1 MIHSAPQCMRMIL
14 RDIFPISNLE
24 YDIDNS
30 YYQYHRVVHI
40 LLSLYHNITVI
51 LERMSKYHFDLTDM
65 TRTLTNL
72 RIKIDDM
79 RRLEVG
85 DKIAFN
91 SEGIMVIHKASY
103 TQPIIRWLSGESRGL
118 ASEVLIKHLD
128 DFGVFLK
135 MMLVSRPTMYGN
147 KDYTSL
153 WEQCFAMLK
162 NILHGLS
169 TLLITYKNDSVY
181 CDKLEPYKQQFGL
194 LLREFDVSK

>member
-1 MIHSAPQCMRMIL
+1 MPK
-14 RDIFPISNLE
+14 
-24 YDIDNS
+24 
-30 YYQYHRVVHI
+30 YY
-40 LLSLYHNITVI
+40 
-51 LERMSKYHFDLTDM
+51 FDLTDM

-85 DKIAFN
+85 DKIAFTT
-91 SEGIMVIHKASY
+91 EGVMVIHKASY
-103 TQPIIRWLSGESRGL
+103 TQPIIRWLSRESRGL

-135 MMLVSRPTMYGN
+135 MMLVSRPAMFSGR
-147 KDYTSL
+147 DYIAL
-153 WEQCFAMLK
+153 WEQCLALLK

-194 LLREFDVSK
+194 LLREFDATL